1 MAKRYW
7 LMKSE
12 PDVYSWDDLEAEGEG
27 TWDGV
32 RSHQAANNL
41 REMSVGD
48 QAFFYHS
55 NIGREI
61 VGICEISAEGIL
73 DPTDET
79 GKWPAVKVVPKTR
92 LPTPI
97 TLKAIKDVEELS
109 EMQLVRQSRLSVCE
123 IMPQEWSVVLSLG
136 GI

>member
-41 REMSVGD
+41 RAMKKGD

-61 VGICEISAEGIL
+61 VGICEISQDGIL
-73 DPTDET
+73 DPTDDS
-79 GKWPAVKVVPKTR
+79 GKWPAVKVVPKTK

-97 TLKAIKDVEELS
+97 TLKAIKGVDELS

-123 IMPQEWSVVLSLG
+123 IMPEEWSVVLSIG

>member
-41 REMSVGD
+41 RAMKKGD

-61 VGICEISAEGIL
+61 VGICEISQDGIL
-73 DPTDET
+73 DPTDDS
-79 GKWPAVKVVPKTR
+79 GKWPAVKVVAKTK

-97 TLKAIKDVEELS
+97 TLKAIKGVDELS

-123 IMPQEWSVVLSLG
+123 IMPEEWSVVLSIG

>member
-1 MAKRYW
+1 MAMKYW

-12 PDVYSWDDLEAEGEG
+12 PDAYGWDDLERDGEG
-27 TWDGV
+27 VWDGV

-41 REMSVGD
+41 RAMEKGD

-61 VGICEISAEGIL
+61 VGIVEISEAGL
-73 DPTDET
+73 ADPSDPD
-79 GKWPAVKVVPKTR
+79 GKWAAVKVVPKTK
-92 LPTPI
+92 LPSPVS
-97 TLKAIKDVEELS
+97 LKQIKAEAELA
-109 EMQLVRQSRLSVCE
+109 ETELVRLSRLSVAHVK
-123 IMPQEWSVVLSLG
+123 PDEWSKILSMA